1 MTETVLSLFKDASQ
15 EKIRQMLRDLGVDPD
30 TALRDVE
37 RGLETECRRLIAAL
51 SLQARVLIDD
61 VKNLLSSK
69 RMSDATRLL
78 VYAVKKNL
86 LYTRALVLSLAK
98 AYMVTRTDKIEEIE
112 DMLNKATVLSAML
125 RELDSAITL
134 LSLLEE
140 SPPESQQSP

>member
-61 VKNLLSSK
+61 VKNLLNSK

-112 DMLNKATVLSAML
+112 NMLNKTTVLSAML

>member
-61 VKNLLSSK
+61 VKNLLNSK

-112 DMLNKATVLSAML
+112 DMLNKTTVLSAML